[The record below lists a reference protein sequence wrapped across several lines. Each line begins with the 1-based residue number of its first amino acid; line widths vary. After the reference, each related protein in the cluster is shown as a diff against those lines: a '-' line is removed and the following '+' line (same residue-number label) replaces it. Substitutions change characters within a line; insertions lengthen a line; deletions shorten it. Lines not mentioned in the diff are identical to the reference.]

1 MLENIRGLCS
11 WCHEDY
17 RMIYRI
23 LKRRIVKQDES
34 DDDLEFIIR
43 LDLEAN

>member
-1 MLENIRGLCS
+1 MLESIRGLCS

-17 RMIYRI
+17 IIIYKL

-34 DDDLEFIIR
+34 DGDSEFTIK